1 MDAVLSFTDSSVT
14 NGVTYYYAVKA
25 VNVIGEGPSSSEVS
39 CTPMTL
45 PSAPIHAYADASD
58 GALTLYWTAPSSNGG
73 SAITGYAIYRG
84 ESLGMETLL
93 LIVGNVNTYVDGSV
107 TNGVEYYYQISA
119 INSVGEGPKS
129 NEFAAV
135 PEPNLGE
142 PSSMIDISGAS
153 WVDMAVDSLG
163 RIHVVTLLARASD
176 MLITCW
182 ILDYPNHRFWEWGI
196 YRDRFSRPCTHF
208 VLDWDRI
215 ILLWPIWQPS
225 NNYGP
230 DGNIHLDRNRYEQQ
244 PAHRIYRGLSNQW
257 CIVLYRLLHGNM
269 DP

>member
-163 RIHVVTLLARASD
+163 RIHVVYVAGSSIRYAHNMSGSWTIQTIGSGNGASIAID
-176 MLITCW
+176 SLDRVHISFSTGTGLYYYGPYGNHLITTGQT
-182 ILDYPNHRFWEWGI
+182 GI
-196 YRDRFSRPCTHF
+196 YT
-208 VLDWDRI
+208 
-215 ILLWPIWQPS
+215 
-225 NNYGP
+225 
-230 DGNIHLDRNRYEQQ
+230 
-244 PAHRIYRGLSNQW
+244 
-257 CIVLYRLLHGNM
+257 
-269 DP
+269 